1 MKTKCD
7 LKRNKKVRACQW
19 ENKSNHN
26 YLRADRT
33 TTPMKK
39 TYPNGVISDYT
50 YADKDVVLQPV
61 DAPVA
66 QVMFVHSLLA
76 VYWTRVLMCSR
87 PIG

>member
-1 MKTKCD
+1 
-7 LKRNKKVRACQW
+7 
-19 ENKSNHN
+19 
-26 YLRADRT
+26 
-33 TTPMKK
+33 MKK